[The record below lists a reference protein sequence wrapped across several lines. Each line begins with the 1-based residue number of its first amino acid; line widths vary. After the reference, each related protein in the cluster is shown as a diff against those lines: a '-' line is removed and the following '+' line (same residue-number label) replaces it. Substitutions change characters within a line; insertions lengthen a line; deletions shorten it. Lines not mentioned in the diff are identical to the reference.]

1 MFLVAVFS
9 QVAVDVTGKWPGTL
23 TPPGRNEQPALLV
36 LQQKGDT
43 VTGTAGPNENE
54 RYEISGGK
62 VVGDLVTFS
71 ASPGG
76 RSMKFE
82 LTIKGDEMT
91 GQVSLEGQ
99 PQTASFSV
107 KRAK

>member
-1 MFLVAVFS
+1 
-9 QVAVDVTGKWPGTL
+9 
-23 TPPGRNEQPALLV
+23 
-36 LQQKGDT
+36 
-43 VTGTAGPNENE
+43 
-54 RYEISGGK
+54 
-62 VVGDLVTFS
+62 
-71 ASPGG
+71 
-76 RSMKFE
+76 MKFE